1 MSNWNKF
8 ERFNAI
14 LSGEPA
20 DRPAVAAWGHF
31 IPAETTPAPFAA
43 ATVDFTRAYDWDW
56 IKLNPRNTYYAEAWG
71 NRYDY
76 SDYHGAQP
84 RQIAGAV
91 DTPQQIW
98 NIDRWGALT
107 ADSFADQVRV
117 AELVHRAEPDTPIA
131 QTVFSPLTVVLNIA
145 GQPRHLK
152 ATIPGST
159 SSASLQSI
167 IDHAPGGLT
176 RALTEITAVL
186 NNYLV
191 DLTRVGVHTLYY
203 ALTSTAHDQLVSPRH
218 FASYSTPF
226 DLDVIDT
233 ARQLGLRVILH
244 TCGERS
250 HPERFTAY
258 GADAVSWDHFAPANP
273 PLDPN
278 DPIVPVGGVSR
289 EAVSAEDVETV
300 TAQARA
306 AIDAYRNRGLLLAPT
321 CGVPTALDSPA
332 LAALRASADALIAA
346 A

>member
-1 MSNWNKF
+1 MSYWNKL

-31 IPAETTPAPFAA
+31 IPAETNPARLAA
-43 ATVDFTRAYDWDW
+43 ATVDFTQAHDWDW
-56 IKLNPRNTYYAEAWG
+56 VKLNPRNTYYAEAWG

-76 SDYHGAQP
+76 TDYHGAQP
-84 RQIAGAV
+84 RQISGAIESP
-91 DTPQQIW
+91 DQIW
-98 NIDRWGALT
+98 TIDRWPALT
-107 ADSFADQVRV
+107 AESFADQVRV
-117 AELVHRAEPDTPIA
+117 AELVHLALPDTPVA
-131 QTVFSPLTVVLNIA
+131 QTVFSPLTVLLNIA
-145 GQPRHLK
+145 GQPRHLGGL
-152 ATIPGST
+152 IPGST
-159 SSASLQSI
+159 SSASLQAI

-186 NNYLV
+186 TNYLV
-191 DLTRVGVHTLYY
+191 DLARVGVHTLYY
-203 ALTSTAHDQLVSPRH
+203 ALTSTAHDELVSARH

-226 DLDVIDT
+226 DLAVIDA

-273 PLDPN
+273 NLNPD
-278 DPIVPVGGVSR
+278 DAIVPVGGVAR
-289 EAVSAEDVETV
+289 EAVNAENVDAV
-300 TAQARA
+300 TRQARA

-321 CGVPTALDSPA
+321 CGVQTTLNSPA
-332 LAALRASADALIAA
+332 LTALRTSVDALIAA
-346 A
+346 